1 MTTLTESFQRLAALS
16 AAGRLPEGVEGEMR
30 QAQESEGQAYVNV
43 SNTNDRAQ
51 VSLYH
56 DDHSG
61 AMGAL
66 MLLVQ
71 ALKPSGWRFQ
81 RMAIIGSEVESWA
94 GISRHETTDKF
105 DFTTDE
111 TRALA
116 ACIVADVEEGR
127 EN

>member
-1 MTTLTESFQRLAALS
+1 
-16 AAGRLPEGVEGEMR
+16 
-30 QAQESEGQAYVNV
+30 
-43 SNTNDRAQ
+43 
-51 VSLYH
+51 
-56 DDHSG
+56 
-61 AMGAL
+61 MGAL